1 MKNTIVNI
9 LILILMFNIIMII
22 FPDGKTQKFC
32 RISIKIF
39 IMIYILDNIFLNGS
53 ININLLNDLSTMETS
68 YEREVTLSSVD
79 SNFIDTINKDYFEGD
94 DVVKNISL
102 NFTED
107 MNIRAVITLSKL
119 LSMDEVN
126 VLKTNIAD
134 IFHISEDNIYIQ

>member
-53 ININLLNDLSTMETS
+53 ININLLNDFSALETT
-68 YEREVTLSSVD
+68 YEREVTLSSID
-79 SNFIDTINKDYFEGD
+79 STFIDSINKDYFEGD

-102 NFTED
+102 NFTEAMD
-107 MNIRAVITLSKL
+107 IKAVITLNKL
-119 LSMDEVN
+119 LSNDEVN
-126 VLKTNIAD
+126 TLKTNIAD
-134 IFHISEDNIYIQ
+134 IFHINSKNIYVQ